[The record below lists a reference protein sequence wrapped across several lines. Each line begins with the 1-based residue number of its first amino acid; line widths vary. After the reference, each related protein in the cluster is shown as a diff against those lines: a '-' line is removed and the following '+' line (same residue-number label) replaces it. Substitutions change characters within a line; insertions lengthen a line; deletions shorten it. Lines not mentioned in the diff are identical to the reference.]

1 MKRFLNRGLKW
12 GLKKLM
18 GYLTNKKIDDVFE
31 KGVYIDGDGLRLRV
45 GENKNKSWILRY
57 RLFGQT
63 REMGLGKYP
72 IVSLKD
78 ARKKMINA
86 KKMVYDGKDPIEIKK
101 EHQLEKQKTIITF
114 QKICDEFIKNFEV
127 EWSNN
132 KHTQQ
137 WTNTLNTYACP
148 IIGKLPLD
156 KINNSHVCKILKP
169 IWMTKHETASRV
181 RQRLERIFSYCIALK
196 YMKGPNPAAYKD
208 NLQHLLPKVS
218 KSTSVKHHRSL
229 DYQEIPNLISELN
242 NLKTTSSYALIFL
255 IATASR
261 TNEIIAATWKEIDLK
276 NKVWTIPASRMKM
289 RQEHSVPLNDTA
301 CYVLNI
307 IQKHNSSEFI
317 FLNDRKKTHI
327 CNNKMR
333 LALKNN
339 FSDIFNKTVPH
350 GFRSSFRNW
359 AEENHNFSRRAV
371 ELCLAHSNKNKVEKA
386 YLRSDLFLKRQLIM
400 NEWNDFLKGD
410 N

>member
-1 MKRFLNRGLKW
+1 
-12 GLKKLM
+12 M

-45 GENKNKSWILRY
+45 GDNKNKSWILRY

-114 QKICDEFIKNFEV
+114 QKIYDEFIKNFEV

-169 IWMTKHETASRV
+169 IWTTKHETSSRV

-218 KSTSVKHHRSL
+218 KSTSIKHHRSL

-242 NLKTTSSYALIFL
+242 NLKTTTSYALIFL

-289 RQEHSVPLNDTA
+289 RQEHSVPLNNTA

-307 IQKHNSSEFI
+307 IQKHNSSDFI
-317 FLNDRKKTHI
+317 FLNDSKKSHI
-327 CNNKMR
+327 SNNNMR
-333 LALKNN
+333 LLIKNK
-339 FSDIFNKTVPH
+339 FPEVFKKTVPH
-350 GFRSSFRNW
+350 GFRSSFRDW

>member
-1 MKRFLNRGLKW
+1 
-12 GLKKLM
+12 M

-45 GENKNKSWILRY
+45 GDNKNKSWILRY

-127 EWSNN
+127 EWSND

-169 IWMTKHETASRV
+169 IWTTKHETASRV
-181 RQRLERIFSYCIALK
+181 RQRLERIFSYCIAFK

-229 DYQEIPNLISELN
+229 DYQDIPNLISELN

-301 CYVLNI
+301 CYILNI

-333 LALKNN
+333 LTLKNN

-371 ELCLAHSNKNKVEKA
+371 ELCLAHSNKDKVEKA

-400 NEWNDFLKGD
+400 NEWNDFLKGK
-410 N
+410 NK